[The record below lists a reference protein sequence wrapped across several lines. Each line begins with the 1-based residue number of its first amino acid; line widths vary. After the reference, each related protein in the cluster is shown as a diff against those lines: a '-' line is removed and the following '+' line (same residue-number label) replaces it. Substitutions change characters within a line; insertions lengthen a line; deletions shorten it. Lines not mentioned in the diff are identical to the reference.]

1 MSLTKS
7 IFIVCSILLSIELS
21 SCKGNDPIDQA
32 ALPTNLVV
40 TVEFDDII
48 QGKVIVSATASNAN
62 FYSFTFEDQANM
74 EYIETPDGVAEHT
87 YQQEGDFNIIVR
99 AHATQ
104 VDYIES
110 TEVVSISFSP
120 PVDEN
125 DAGYVT
131 PISYPGYSLTWN
143 DEFDGA
149 TLSEASW
156 NYELGTGNNGWG
168 NNELQFYRRQNTSI
182 IEGKLVI
189 EAKRENFDGMSY
201 TSSRLT
207 TQGKHAFQYGR
218 IDIRAKM
225 PFGQGIWPAL
235 WMLGEN
241 FPTAGWPFCGEI
253 DIMEMVGG
261 NVSGGGDDVV
271 HGTVHWDN
279 AGQYA
284 SFTDSKRMS
293 NRLADSYH
301 VYTIIWDENEIAW
314 FIDDQ
319 QYHSIDI
326 TPAALSEFHQP
337 YFFIFNIAVGGNW
350 PGSPNE
356 QTSFPQYMLVDYVR
370 VFQKD

>member
-1 MSLTKS
+1 MLLSKS
-7 IFIVCSILLSIELS
+7 ALITLCILLTLKLS
-21 SCKGNDPIDQA
+21 SCNGKDPIEDA
-32 ALPTNLVV
+32 TLPTNLEVSIV
-40 TVEFDDII
+40 FDDAI
-48 QGKVIVSATASNAN
+48 QGKVKVTATANNAN
-62 FYSFTFEDQANM
+62 FYSFSFEEQENLD
-74 EYIETPDGVAEHT
+74 YIETPDGIAEHT
-87 YQQEGDFNIIVR
+87 YQQEGSFNIIVR

-104 VDYIES
+104 EEYIEKIES
-110 TEVVSISFSP
+110 VTIAFSP
-120 PVDEN
+120 PIDEN
-125 DAGYVT
+125 DAGYLT
-131 PISYPGYSLTWN
+131 PLSYPGYALTWN
-143 DEFDGA
+143 DEFDG
-149 TLSEASW
+149 TSLSETSW
-156 NYELGTGNNGWG
+156 NYELGTGSNGWG
-168 NNELQFYRRQNTSI
+168 NNELQFYRRQNTTLI
-182 IEGKLVI
+182 DGKLVI
-189 EAKRENFDGMSY
+189 EAKRENFDGMAY

-235 WMLGEN
+235 WMLGED

-284 SFTDSKRMS
+284 SFTDSKRMQ

-301 VYTIIWDENEIAW
+301 VYTIIWDESEIAW
-314 FIDDQ
+314 YIDDQ
-319 QYHSIDI
+319 FYHSIDI

-356 QTSFPQYMLVDYVR
+356 STSFPQYMLVDYVR
-370 VFQKD
+370 VFQKN